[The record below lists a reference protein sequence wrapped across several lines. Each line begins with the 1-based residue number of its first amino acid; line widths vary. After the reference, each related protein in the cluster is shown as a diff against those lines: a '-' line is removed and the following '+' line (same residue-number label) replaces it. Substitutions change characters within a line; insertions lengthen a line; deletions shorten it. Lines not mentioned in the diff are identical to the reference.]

1 MTAAKK
7 VAYEQIREI
16 PIGEL
21 RISPSES
28 RKTIDQAAL
37 KELAASIKAKGVL
50 EALIVRLIDL
60 DCMTGSPISGVGN
73 VPDAYE
79 IVAGQRRF
87 EASKIA
93 GKATCPCI
101 VRELTDEEAREQA
114 IVSNRQRQD
123 LAPMEEAEAYRKL
136 VEEPGA
142 TVESVAAAIGIP
154 SGYVSRRLKLLD
166 AIEPVR
172 EALSYGAI
180 EVGHALELARLSPRQ
195 QQELLEWLEVGYRT
209 PEEGEE
215 DEGADD
221 PFRDDDDDEGICKYC
236 EAEEDELRDSGRTW
250 LNEKETV
257 CSAPDCVAKAQAEAA
272 MGGFHP
278 TRQTVAELRKRV
290 VSRELRIL
298 GEAPFP
304 LEDEIPP
311 MACIDC
317 PKRTRRE
324 QGLFDDILRDACTD
338 PDCYETKLKVW
349 VKAELERAELVML
362 YDGSAQDKAGEAKW
376 NVVVGAECGSQVA
389 AIWVSGRL
397 MGRRVQICRDK
408 KCATHG
414 KDAPAPAK
422 SSGSRGGTTPKLSA
436 EDKARADAQKAERE
450 KLLKK
455 VETEKA
461 YRERLWKAIAAA
473 HVKPGKA
480 EEVIVRHACA
490 QMAAQAGA
498 AVAHAL
504 DLGMKDDAFDYG
516 KRDGA
521 IMRLAALPYEQV
533 LRAAALGFVVAD
545 LAVGEY
551 SVSHGQKA
559 ERMEEIA
566 ALLGLDVAAIRAGK
580 PANPSAKKAPAKTVS
595 KPAAKPAAKKPAKPV
610 AKKAVKKVAKKGTRR

>member
-1 MTAAKK
+1 MTAAKTITN
-7 VAYEQIREI
+7 EQIREI
-16 PIGEL
+16 SVGEL
-21 RISPSES
+21 RVSPFES

-37 KELAASIKAKGVL
+37 KELAASIAKSGVL
-50 EALIVRLIDL
+50 EALIVRPVDL
-60 DCMTGSPISGVGN
+60 DCMDGSVIAGGSAGIG
-73 VPDAYE
+73 DAYE

-93 GKATCPCI
+93 GKTTCPCI

-136 VEEPGA
+136 LAEPGA

-154 SGYVSRRLKLLD
+154 AGYVSRRLKLLD

-172 EALSYGAI
+172 NALTYGAI
-180 EVGHALELARLSPRQ
+180 EVGHALELARLSGRQ
-195 QQELLEWLEVGYRT
+195 QQELLEWLEVGYRI
-209 PEEGEE
+209 PEE
-215 DEGADD
+215 DEDENSD
-221 PFRDDDDDEGICKYC
+221 SFDHDEDDEGICKYC
-236 EAEEDELRDSGRTW
+236 EAEEDELKESGRTW
-250 LNEKETV
+250 SNEKETV

-272 MGGFHP
+272 MGRFHP

-317 PKRTRRE
+317 PKRTRSE

-349 VKAELERAELVML
+349 VKAELAKADRSGAKLVML

-376 NVVVGAECGSQVA
+376 NVVVGAECASQEP

-397 MGRRVQICRDK
+397 IGRRVEICRDK
-408 KCATHG
+408 KCTTHG
-414 KDAPAPAK
+414 QDAPAPAK
-422 SSGSRGGTTPKLSA
+422 SSGNRGAATPKLSPA
-436 EDKARADAQKAERE
+436 DKARAEAQKAERK

-473 HVKPGKA
+473 DVNDKA
-480 EEVIVRHACA
+480 EQHIVRQTCA
-490 QMAAQAGA
+490 QIAAQAGA
-498 AVAHAL
+498 LIGRAL

-521 IMRLAALPYEQV
+521 IMRLAALPYKQI
-533 LRAAALGFVVAD
+533 LRAGALGLVMTELGAS
-545 LAVGEY
+545 EY
-551 SVSHGQKA
+551 AVSHGQKP

-566 ALLGLDVAAIRAGK
+566 AWIGLDVAAIRAGK
-580 PANPSAKKAPAKTVS
+580 PSSPSAKKAPAKPAA
-595 KPAAKPAAKKPAKPV
+595 KPPAKKPAKPAAKK
-610 AKKAVKKVAKKGTRR
+610 AVKKAAKKGAKR